1 MADLIQLLFSATCII
16 MAPIFHFFIS
26 FLLVV
31 NSYALDY
38 SFVSIGDWGG
48 AQLGG
53 QYTTNVNAVAAQ
65 MASTA
70 TNVAAKFVINTG
82 DNFYWCG
89 IQ

>member
-1 MADLIQLLFSATCII
+1 LFGKIEKMAKILLLLIILVASSFAIEEATTG
-16 MAPIFHFFIS
+16 
-26 FLLVV
+26 
-31 NSYALDY
+31 Y

-53 QYTTNVNAVAAQ
+53 QYTTNVDQVAAQ
-65 MASTA
+65 MATTA
-70 TNVAAKFVINTG
+70 TNVAAQFVINTG

>member
-1 MADLIQLLFSATCII
+1 MMISLFILLTTIFSIAR
-16 MAPIFHFFIS
+16 S
-26 FLLVV
+26 
-31 NSYALDY
+31 DY

-53 QYTTNVNAVAAQ
+53 QYTINVDTVAAQ
-65 MASTA
+65 MATTA
-70 TNVAAKFVINTG
+70 TNVNAQFVIGVG